1 MVNKVNI
8 GVIKMEKLVLE
19 LFKRIQN
26 LEEKCEK
33 LENRVVELE
42 ESNDIEINDDELQVK
57 SDDKKVT
64 RSTSRRYVMKQ
75 LIDNNKNLYAQ
86 KGSRSMGTDILI
98 DKDPTFKIKY
108 SHSKSYE
115 DFPCGW
121 YRVNKSELSKYDMY
135 IFCIAN
141 EGEYEVVLVSQ
152 EDMSKLIKLKEHDT
166 NEDYHFYICVLEDK
180 RVVDTREK
188 EEIDMSNNYED
199 WTLVD
204 RLIKSK

>member
-1 MVNKVNI
+1 
-8 GVIKMEKLVLE
+8 
-19 LFKRIQN
+19 
-26 LEEKCEK
+26 
-33 LENRVVELE
+33 
-42 ESNDIEINDDELQVK
+42 
-57 SDDKKVT
+57 
-64 RSTSRRYVMKQ
+64 MKQ

-115 DFPCGW
+115 DFPCGC

-152 EDMSKLIKLKEHDT
+152 EDMSKLIKLKR
-166 NEDYHFYICVLEDK
+166 YFK
-180 RVVDTREK
+180 R
-188 EEIDMSNNYED
+188 
-199 WTLVD
+199 
-204 RLIKSK
+204 